1 VKDGAW
7 SMLTDT
13 SAALDHPVTRLTLA
27 VAAGGLLL
35 VPLVALALQATGRL
49 GEATRRDVWTRYFTW
64 LWFAPAVLIP
74 VLATRLTAVAA
85 LTLAALLC
93 YREFARA
100 TGLFRERLLSAL
112 VALAILVQAFASL
125 DNWYRLFVAVAPM
138 TMVSLAA
145 AAVLADRPKGYL
157 QRVSLGVVGL
167 LLFGSG
173 LMHMALLTV
182 DPAFRPMLCVILLC
196 TQLSDIAAYCS
207 GKALGRR
214 KVFVNTSPSK
224 TLGGHVGALLITA
237 PLAAWLLHASIPRA
251 DALSWW
257 VLAALGLTIAVGA
270 QFGDLVLGS
279 IKRDLGVK
287 DLAQTLPGHG
297 GFTDR
302 FNSMLLVAPTM
313 FHAVNYLVGVGA
325 GQPVRVLSGA

>member
-1 VKDGAW
+1 MTGAW
-7 SMLTDT
+7 STLIDT
-13 SAALDHPVTRLTLA
+13 TGAIDHPVTRLTLWTVGGA
-27 VAAGGLLL
+27 LIVAPLLTL
-35 VPLVALALQATGRL
+35 ILQATGKL
-49 GEATRRDVWTRYFTW
+49 GEATRRDIWRRYFTW

-74 VLATRLTAVAA
+74 VVSTRGTAVVVI
-85 LTLAALLC
+85 TLAALLC

-112 VALAILVQAFASL
+112 VALAILVQGLAAL

-138 TMVSLAA
+138 TMVALAA

-173 LMHMALLTV
+173 LMHMALMTV
-182 DPAFRPMLCVILLC
+182 DPGYRPLLCVILLC
-196 TQLSDIAAYCS
+196 TQVSDIAAYCC
-207 GKALGRR
+207 GKAFGRR

-224 TLGGHVGALLITA
+224 TLGGHLGAVLITA
-237 PLAAWLLHASIPRA
+237 PLAAWLLHQSLPQTPE
-251 DALSWW
+251 LNWW
-257 VLAALGLTIAVGA
+257 IFAGLGLILAIGA

-287 DLAQTLPGHG
+287 DLAQSLPGHG

-313 FHAVNYLVGVGA
+313 FHAVNYLVGIGA
-325 GQPVRVLSGA
+325 GQPLRILTGN